1 MIAGLPGL
9 VAGVCII
16 GAVVRHHVEAL
27 LQARHEVAE
36 AVAAIGAADE
46 RARLAREMHDSVG
59 KSLHGISLGAKAL
72 CRAAERDAG
81 QARELATSLAESAD
95 RAAHEARTLL
105 VALRRG
111 QTDRPTIDVITE
123 VVASWQQQTKVPV
136 RFSTVRAVDASPF
149 VTGQMKAAL
158 EEILH
163 NIDKHAA
170 ATKVE
175 VQLTGDDR
183 FIDLIVIDNGIGFDA
198 ERAAARDADGHYGLR
213 GLAERAG
220 LVGGGGIGMRGQG
233 GQNRSQYILHHR

>member
-1 MIAGLPGL
+1 
-9 VAGVCII
+9 
-16 GAVVRHHVEAL
+16 
-27 LQARHEVAE
+27 
-36 AVAAIGAADE
+36 
-46 RARLAREMHDSVG
+46 MHDSVG

-123 VVASWQQQTKVPV
+123 VVACWQQQTKVPV
-136 RFSTVRAVDASPF
+136 RFSTVHAVDASPF

-183 FIDLIVIDNGIGFDA
+183 FIDLIVIDNGIGFDT
-198 ERAAARDADGHYGLR
+198 ERASVREADGHYGLR
-213 GLAERAG
+213 GLAERAA
-220 LVGGGGIGMRGQG
+220 LVGGVLEVSTEKRKGTRVRWTALRQTE
-233 GQNRSQYILHHR
+233 QA